1 MVLHASVTVDSY
13 AICMYLLFSSF
24 SPVHFDHPM
33 VFMPPKLDIYT
44 ERSIRVSRTLN
55 SGT

>member
-13 AICMYLLFSSF
+13 AIRMYLLFSLF

-33 VFMPPKLDIYT
+33 VFMPPKLDVYT
-44 ERSIRVSRTLN
+44 ERSIRES
-55 SGT
+55 